1 MSDDRPTLR
10 EPPFRVR
17 RLPGLQDYPATLA
30 AMRDWTDARREDTR
44 DEVWL
49 LEHPPVFTLGQAGR
63 LEHILAPG
71 AIPVVQSD
79 RGGQVTYHGPGQLIV
94 YPLLDLRRT
103 GLGVKRL
110 VNLLE
115 QGVIDLLDAYGV
127 AAARRPNAP
136 GVYVAN
142 AKIASL
148 GLRIRHGCSYHGL
161 ALNVAMDLEPFRRI
175 NPCGYA
181 GLAIAQVSDLV
192 PGITVADAG
201 RALTEILGCL
211 LAPPGIAELHSAL
224 RPSGQREQAEYDPPD
239 AR

>member
-10 EPPFRVR
+10 EPLLIR
-17 RLPGLQDYPATLA
+17 RLPGLQDYPATLT

-49 LEHPPVFTLGQAGR
+49 LEHPSVFTLGQAGR

-71 AIPVVQSD
+71 RIPVVQSD

-110 VNLLE
+110 VDLLE
-115 QGVIDLLDAYGV
+115 QCVIDLLDTLGIT
-127 AAARRPNAP
+127 AARRLNAP
-136 GVYVAN
+136 GVYVAD

-161 ALNVAMDLEPFRRI
+161 ALNVAMDLAPFRRI

-181 GLAIAQVSDLV
+181 GLAITQVSDLV
-192 PGITVADAG
+192 PGVTVADVG
-201 RALTEILGCL
+201 RALSEILERL
-211 LAPPGIAELHSAL
+211 LAPAGIAECEPPIPPSA
-224 RPSGQREQAEYDPPD
+224 R
-239 AR
+239 

>member
-1 MSDDRPTLR
+1 MSDDA
-10 EPPFRVR
+10 PPFRVR

-110 VNLLE
+110 VSLLE
-115 QGVIDLLDAYGV
+115 QCVIDLLDIYGI

-136 GVYVAN
+136 GVYVAD

-148 GLRIRHGCSYHGL
+148 GLRIRQGCSYHGL

-181 GLAIAQVSDLV
+181 GLAITQVSELV
-192 PGITVADAG
+192 SGVTVADAG
-201 RALTEILGCL
+201 RALTAILERL
-211 LAPPGIAELHSAL
+211 LASPRIAERDPPGAS
-224 RPSGQREQAEYDPPD
+224 
-239 AR
+239 